1 MACGA
6 IGMPASPGDK
16 RGADAVKR
24 VRVAG
29 IVLILALSASCGQEQ
44 TRTQAATAVAE
55 PPGEVELWRQFQAE
69 YVNTSWRGNPFDL
82 EFTGEFTHVETGRML
97 KQFGFYAGGDRWK
110 IHFMPDRVGEWMFT
124 TRSTDRD
131 LDGYAGSFTAL
142 PSDLPGML
150 ETDGIRW
157 RLSAYGPIMPILLAA
172 GPFVRTDPIAQT
184 QSFVDWARDTA
195 GARIIGTTL
204 LHFDGDSPRTLSQA
218 DRMYEDD
225 AEGERF
231 HLPAWD
237 RMDEFHDALRDRG
250 MGQYILIYGDD
261 ESAPEWRG
269 LPEGRRG
276 SIGRAEQRLF
286 RYLVARFGAYPI
298 VMWDS
303 GIDIGEYR
311 SPGWIENFAEW
322 FRANDPWQHPVASR
336 TGSGSGGVHPQSAT
350 YYSDGERTLPS
361 RSELLEK
368 VTSRTVPTAM
378 TDRYRENYPSP
389 FNGGRAEVR
398 RAAWQMLLS
407 YGTAVYISGN
417 EHEGYLGRDYASD
430 LEAAPD
436 LGRVTRF
443 AEQHLVNAGALS
455 PADELVL
462 SAEGEVMV
470 ARAGGEE
477 YVACVFSGRT
487 LTVDL
492 AGSSGALNVAWYDP
506 LGGEHVMAGT
516 VTGGTSIEFT
526 IPGSNAGE
534 TTEWVLHLSAVEPG
548 GSSASDPQSR

>member
-1 MACGA
+1 
-6 IGMPASPGDK
+6 
-16 RGADAVKR
+16 
-24 VRVAG
+24 
-29 IVLILALSASCGQEQ
+29 
-44 TRTQAATAVAE
+44 
-55 PPGEVELWRQFQAE
+55 
-69 YVNTSWRGNPFDL
+69 
-82 EFTGEFTHVETGRML
+82 
-97 KQFGFYAGGDRWK
+97 
-110 IHFMPDRVGEWMFT
+110 
-124 TRSTDRD
+124 
-131 LDGYAGSFTAL
+131 
-142 PSDLPGML
+142 
-150 ETDGIRW
+150 
-157 RLSAYGPIMPILLAA
+157 
-172 GPFVRTDPIAQT
+172 
-184 QSFVDWARDTA
+184 
-195 GARIIGTTL
+195 
-204 LHFDGDSPRTLSQA
+204 
-218 DRMYEDD
+218 
-225 AEGERF
+225 
-231 HLPAWD
+231 
-237 RMDEFHDALRDRG
+237 
-250 MGQYILIYGDD
+250 
-261 ESAPEWRG
+261 
-269 LPEGRRG
+269 
-276 SIGRAEQRLF
+276 
-286 RYLVARFGAYPI
+286 
-298 VMWDS
+298 
-303 GIDIGEYR
+303 
-311 SPGWIENFAEW
+311 
-322 FRANDPWQHPVASR
+322 
-336 TGSGSGGVHPQSAT
+336 VHPLSAT

-361 RSELLEK
+361 RSDLLAK

-462 SAEGEVMV
+462 AADGEVMV

-487 LTVDL
+487 LTLDL
-492 AGSSGALNVAWYDP
+492 GGSSGALNVAWYDP